1 MQNTWKSHEFFKWLM
16 NLNCYGIF
24 MVFRIRPW
32 NISRFFTVCKFMGHE
47 HPLNGKFLM
56 AMKILKVLFWPFHSI
71 FMAHEMYFVPGPLTF
86 LWVKVMAK
94 WYEENGSKNPLKVS
108 HFKNYAYLNLS
119 HCAFYLT
126 YKSLDIQ
133 FTTKT
138 NWSIN
143 LLS

>member
-1 MQNTWKSHEFFKWLM
+1 
-16 NLNCYGIF
+16 
-24 MVFRIRPW
+24 
-32 NISRFFTVCKFMGHE
+32 
-47 HPLNGKFLM
+47 
-56 AMKILKVLFWPFHSI
+56 
-71 FMAHEMYFVPGPLTF
+71 MAHEMFFVTGPLTF
-86 LWVKVMAK
+86 SWVKVMAK
-94 WYEENGSKNPLKVS
+94 WYHENGIKTPLKVS